1 MTTNTIVLCIFVFLI
16 TPFTLFTSLTGDSVF
31 ENYLPIEQP
40 TILEEL
46 QNILSKYPDGAQ
58 ILRVS
63 SHSIVTTLNQ
73 WLFNN
78 STNMDNQGTANY
90 L

>member
-1 MTTNTIVLCIFVFLI
+1 MKVMAKNIHGIVTPKARMMATDDDKHYILCCVFFALLI
-16 TPFTLFTSLTGDSVF
+16 TPFTFFPYLTGDSVF

-63 SHSIVTTLNQ
+63 SQ
-73 WLFNN
+73 
-78 STNMDNQGTANY
+78 
-90 L
+90 

>member
-1 MTTNTIVLCIFVFLI
+1 MSYESDGKKYTRHSGTESSYDGNWWRQTLYIVLCIFAFLI
-16 TPFTLFTSLTGDSVF
+16 TPFTLFPSLTGDSVF

-63 SHSIVTTLNQ
+63 SQ
-73 WLFNN
+73 
-78 STNMDNQGTANY
+78 
-90 L
+90 